1 MIAEKSSIE
10 YVRSS
15 NSEFIEL
22 AQTYFE
28 KAESIRYEE
37 DSKPV
42 ISTGE
47 RMSIYTEEELR
58 EMEEEEKYEDE
69 VEDDDV
75 DYDEYD
81 EYYDDDGR

>member
-15 NSEFIEL
+15 NSESIEL

-37 DSKPV
+37 DSKP
-42 ISTGE
+42 
-47 RMSIYTEEELR
+47 
-58 EMEEEEKYEDE
+58 EDH
-69 VEDDDV
+69 
-75 DYDEYD
+75 YPL
-81 EYYDDDGR
+81 